1 MAKKPIQISGNL
13 TYDEAIKAIRSMK
26 GTRSIIG
33 DEIPELCTVK
43 HITTRVPTF
52 DYLGSLVEGRVT
64 ILAGKTGSGKSTLS
78 LTCVAAIIR
87 RIKAS
92 GQTKFVLWFDSEGA
106 YDSAYARAL
115 GIDERYMIIKRGRV
129 MEECFKEASDL
140 IEMGII
146 EACVFDSLDSMIS
159 RKQEDNAFE
168 NTMGGMAG
176 AFSAHFPLLYNKIIE
191 HNVTTIIIKQARVKM
206 GYTGG
211 AEVITF
217 SGGYALRH
225 FADSI
230 FMVNRLSNRNLDY
243 QPIQIKAEKTRSPR
257 MGLVLDIPLGMQ
269 GHVGVDIVRDL
280 VNLGINHGVITS
292 GGGGWTTLTL
302 NDGTVIREQGVDKFI
317 NVFKTN
323 DEYSKELENYIYD
336 NVINISSMICMSR
349 TEGEDLAVDYGQEEQ
364 KTEE

>member
-13 TYDEAIKAIRSMK
+13 TYDEAIKAIKSMK

-43 HITTRVPTF
+43 HITTRIPTF

-191 HNVTTIIIKQARVKM
+191 HNVTTIIIKQARVNFCA
-206 GYTGG
+206 Y
-211 AEVITF
+211 
-217 SGGYALRH
+217 
-225 FADSI
+225 
-230 FMVNRLSNRNLDY
+230 
-243 QPIQIKAEKTRSPR
+243 IK
-257 MGLVLDIPLGMQ
+257 
-269 GHVGVDIVRDL
+269 
-280 VNLGINHGVITS
+280 
-292 GGGGWTTLTL
+292 
-302 NDGTVIREQGVDKFI
+302 
-317 NVFKTN
+317 
-323 DEYSKELENYIYD
+323 
-336 NVINISSMICMSR
+336 
-349 TEGEDLAVDYGQEEQ
+349 
-364 KTEE
+364 